1 MTWLFSHF
9 WDQFVSDSSSI
20 YFIKNTRTHSREN
33 ISLAIQFI
41 TGFNRLNKHQNTCNP
56 TEVTDPECRYCMEDD
71 ESAWHVLAECPALW
85 QNRIDVFDVPFLQQ
99 VPSWTTTQLVQF
111 ITMLRESLGS
121 D

>member
-1 MTWLFSHF
+1 
-9 WDQFVSDSSSI
+9 
-20 YFIKNTRTHSREN
+20 
-33 ISLAIQFI
+33 
-41 TGFNRLNKHQNTCNP
+41 
-56 TEVTDPECRYCMEDD
+56 MEDD